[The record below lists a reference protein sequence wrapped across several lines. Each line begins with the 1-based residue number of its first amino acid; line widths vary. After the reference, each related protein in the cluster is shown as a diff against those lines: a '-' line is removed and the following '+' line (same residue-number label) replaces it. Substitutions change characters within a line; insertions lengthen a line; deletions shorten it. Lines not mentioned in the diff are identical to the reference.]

1 MKIEL
6 ITQETHEK
14 LKGIFEQHPALTLQN
29 NGYEYLNQ
37 SKFTEEETKAFSE
50 VSDILRKKVY
60 GFSKFHNFRLSKN
73 GRIQLRFDYNWNY
86 GENVSSFY
94 GVGYILL
101 DELLNGFEETERSH

>member
-14 LKGIFEQHPALTLQN
+14 LKRIFENHPALTLQN
-29 NGYEYLNQ
+29 NGYEYLDKR
-37 SKFTEEETKAFSE
+37 KFTPEDEAAFKETSE
-50 VSDILRKKVY
+50 ILKKHVH

-73 GRIQLRFDYNWNY
+73 GRIQLRFNY
-86 GENVSSFY
+86 AWDERFT

-101 DELLNGFEETERSH
+101 DELLNGFEETEINH